1 MTNEALRTILPVAGW
16 GEERIRE
23 VKITGGADP
32 ILPTPFRI
40 GETSAAALAAVGLA
54 VSDLWAL
61 RTGRRQEIE
70 LDTRQATASLRS
82 GHYLKMDG
90 ADVSTER
97 NTIMGVYPARNGRWS
112 YLHCN
117 FPNHRG
123 AALSVLG
130 VPEDR
135 EAVRKAVAQWDAL
148 ELEEAI
154 IAAKGAGG
162 MVRTM
167 DEWAK
172 HPQAAAIASLPLM
185 EIVKIGESA
194 PEKLPD
200 GSRPLSGTRVLDLT
214 RVLAGPTCARTLAE
228 HGADVLKITGA
239 HLPNIGYQEY
249 DTGHGKLSA
258 HLDLREPKDL
268 ETLRGLVREADV
280 FSQGYRPGTLGQR
293 GLSPEA
299 LAKLRPGIIFVSLCA
314 FGHVGPWASRR
325 GFDTVVQT
333 VSGITSRQGELFPG
347 AAPGPQFYP
356 VSAID
361 YLTGYFMAFGAIVAL
376 ARRARE
382 GGSWLVRISLAQ
394 TGRWLVDRGEVP
406 QAQLNGVPKEF
417 TADELARWSTETET
431 PRGRLG
437 HLTPI
442 VEPCDPPLGRVARQP
457 RLDCGIDRGAVGD
470 AQIVGEKARV
480 GAQFRHGERIDKA
493 LIGLLLARRQRD
505 LAVLGAEH
513 AVGRDDR
520 VIVAGAR
527 RLLAGRQVI
536 GGEKREQAQQTVV
549 ETGA

>member
-1 MTNEALRTILPVAGW
+1 MANDALRTILPVAGW
-16 GEERIRE
+16 PDERARE
-23 VKITGGADP
+23 VEITGGPDP

-54 VSDLWAL
+54 ASDLRTL
-61 RTGRRQEIE
+61 RTGRRQEIA
-70 LDTRQATASLRS
+70 LDTRHATASLRS

-90 ADVSTER
+90 AHVSTER

-117 FPNHRG
+117 FPNHRA

-135 EAVRKAVAQWDAL
+135 DAVRKAVAQWDAL

-200 GSRPLSGTRVLDLT
+200 GDRPLSGIRVLDLT

-258 HLDLREPKDL
+258 HLDLREAKDV

-280 FSQGYRPGTLGQR
+280 FSQGYRPGTLGTR
-293 GLSPEA
+293 GFSPEV
-299 LAKLRPGIIFVSLCA
+299 LAKLRPGLVFVSLCA

-361 YLTGYFMAFGAIVAL
+361 YLTGYLMAFGAMVAL

-394 TGRWLVDRGEVP
+394 TGRWLVGLGQVP
-406 QAQLNGVPKEF
+406 EAQLKDVPKEF
-417 TADELARWSTETET
+417 TAAELERWSMTSDT
-431 PRGRLG
+431 PVGRLG
-437 HLTPI
+437 HLAPVLRLSETPPRWARPS
-442 VEPCDPPLGRVARQP
+442 VPLGYNEPVWPA
-457 RLDCGIDRGAVGD
+457 RGA
-470 AQIVGEKARV
+470 
-480 GAQFRHGERIDKA
+480 
-493 LIGLLLARRQRD
+493 
-505 LAVLGAEH
+505 
-513 AVGRDDR
+513 
-520 VIVAGAR
+520 
-527 RLLAGRQVI
+527 
-536 GGEKREQAQQTVV
+536 
-549 ETGA
+549 

>member
-1 MTNEALRTILPVAGW
+1 MIDEALRTILPVAGW
-16 GEERIRE
+16 GGERARE
-23 VKITGGADP
+23 VEITGGTDP

-61 RTGRRQEIE
+61 RTGRRQEIGV
-70 LDTRQATASLRS
+70 DTRRATASLRS
-82 GHYLKMDG
+82 GHYLKVDG
-90 ADVSTER
+90 AHVSTER

-117 FPNHRG
+117 FPNHRA
-123 AALSVLG
+123 AALGVLD

-167 DEWAK
+167 DEWAG

-185 EIVKIGESA
+185 EIIKIGASA

-200 GSRPLSGTRVLDLT
+200 GDRPLSGIRVLDLT

-258 HLDLREPKDL
+258 HLDLREAKDVEIL
-268 ETLRGLVREADV
+268 KGLVREADV
-280 FSQGYRPGTLGQR
+280 FSQGYRPGTLGGR
-293 GLSPEA
+293 GFSPEA
-299 LAKLRPGIIFVSLCA
+299 LATLRPGLVFVSLCA

-347 AAPGPQFYP
+347 ASPGPQFYP

-361 YLTGYFMAFGAIVAL
+361 YLTGYLMAFGAMVAL

-394 TGRWLVDRGEVP
+394 TGRWLVGRGQVP
-406 QAQLNGVPKEF
+406 EAQLREVPKEF
-417 TADELARWSTETET
+417 TAEELERWSMTSET
-431 PRGRLG
+431 PIGRLR
-437 HLTPI
+437 HLAPVLCMSETAPRW
-442 VEPCDPPLGRVARQP
+442 VRPSVPLGYNEPVWP
-457 RLDCGIDRGAVGD
+457 RRA
-470 AQIVGEKARV
+470 A
-480 GAQFRHGERIDKA
+480 
-493 LIGLLLARRQRD
+493 
-505 LAVLGAEH
+505 
-513 AVGRDDR
+513 
-520 VIVAGAR
+520 
-527 RLLAGRQVI
+527 
-536 GGEKREQAQQTVV
+536 
-549 ETGA
+549 

>member
-1 MTNEALRTILPVAGW
+1 MSHDALRTILPVAGW
-16 GEERIRE
+16 TDDRARAVE
-23 VKITGGADP
+23 ITGGADP

-54 VSDLWAL
+54 VSDLWTL
-61 RTGRRQEIE
+61 RTGRRQDITV
-70 LDTRQATASLRS
+70 DTRQATASLRS

-97 NTIMGVYPARNGRWS
+97 NTIMGVYPAKNSRWS

-117 FPNHRG
+117 FPNHRA

-135 EAVRKAVAQWDAL
+135 EAVRQAVAKWDAL

-185 EIVKIGESA
+185 EIVKIGDSA

-200 GSRPLSGTRVLDLT
+200 GDRPLSGIRVLDLT

-228 HGADVLKITGA
+228 HGADVLKITGK

-258 HLDLREPKDL
+258 HLDLREPRDVEIL
-268 ETLRGLVREADV
+268 QTLVRETDV
-280 FSQGYRPGTLGQR
+280 FSQGYRPGTLGGR
-293 GLSPEA
+293 GFSPEA
-299 LAKLRPGIIFVSLCA
+299 LAKLRPGIVFVSLCA
-314 FGHVGPWASRR
+314 FSHVGPWASRR

-333 VSGITSRQGELFPG
+333 VSCITNRQGELFPG
-347 AAPGPQFYP
+347 ASPGPQFYP

-361 YLTGYFMAFGAIVAL
+361 YLTGYLMAFGAMVAL
-376 ARRARE
+376 ARRVRE

-394 TGRWLVDRGEVP
+394 TGRWLVGRGQVP
-406 QAQLNGVPKEF
+406 DAQLKGVPKEF
-417 TADELARWSTETET
+417 TPAELTRWSMNSDT
-431 PRGRLG
+431 PVGRLG
-437 HLTPI
+437 HLAPVVRLSETPPRWARPS
-442 VEPCDPPLGRVARQP
+442 VPLGYNEPVWPA
-457 RLDCGIDRGAVGD
+457 RGA
-470 AQIVGEKARV
+470 A
-480 GAQFRHGERIDKA
+480 
-493 LIGLLLARRQRD
+493 
-505 LAVLGAEH
+505 
-513 AVGRDDR
+513 
-520 VIVAGAR
+520 
-527 RLLAGRQVI
+527 
-536 GGEKREQAQQTVV
+536 
-549 ETGA
+549 